1 VMPTSKVINRLIF
14 MSSRSIAPC
23 LAAIARSQDFAV
35 LLKSRCG
42 LPPSRQR
49 IECVKR
55 RLESQATRAHEHAQQ
70 RHKLVVALSLNQ
82 ESILITRAE
91 SGRAAWRS
99 QQLLFD

>member
-1 VMPTSKVINRLIF
+1 MV
-14 MSSRSIAPC
+14 
-23 LAAIARSQDFAV
+23 AIARPRDFA
-35 LLKSRCG
+35 LLPKSWYA

-49 IECVKR
+49 IEYVKR
-55 RLESQATRAHEHAQQ
+55 CLESQATRAHEHAQQ

-82 ESILITRAE
+82 ESILIARAE